1 MFRTRNRNIVTAQ
14 TSALARRTALT
25 EDIGANIY
33 LTEVVAV
40 PFYSEPFSALEQT
53 RCTLVTYDSERV
65 TSAPSMAHFR
75 IHTEVVY
82 LQRYYLAA
90 ARLVPREAAAVLA
103 RILYAPYNHALA

>member
-25 EDIGANIY
+25 EDIGASIY

-65 TSAPSMAHFR
+65 TSAFYGTFSNSHR
-75 IHTEVVY
+75 SG
-82 LQRYYLAA
+82 
-90 ARLVPREAAAVLA
+90 VLT
-103 RILYAPYNHALA
+103 ALLLGCCTVGAT